1 MDPQALLY
9 YFGCIAV
16 VCSLN
21 AVFLFLACK
30 QSRQAHCCP
39 EYEHK
44 YRGFKHGR
52 LAVYVSLV
60 LLQLGLST
68 ARLFSHLTTD
78 GLTWIDLSQLLVLLL
93 YLSTLVVL
101 CTRWPTQLSLRLSGV
116 LLLALL
122 EPGLLFAE
130 DITVVRPGGQFDA
143 EHVAR
148 VVVHGLQL
156 VLLTGLLIS
165 EVIIQQH
172 QLLQRSSFDQPQMH
186 HAGSNGVNGGSPRR
200 AAGMF
205 AGLGFGQRQ
214 GSYQQLPG
222 EDEEAGK
229 SKHKLPMWRPGDS
242 RWRMAASAFAYV
254 WPTTGILRTRLAA
267 CFVLVLAE
275 RAINLAAPIAF
286 KHMVEVLS
294 AVTAD
299 AAAAAAADGSGLVG
313 ALRTGLRLLMV
324 AAAGGS
330 EASHSI
336 HAAAAGVAANTTMAA
351 AAAAP
356 AVDAG
361 GSAELLA
368 PFWVLFYPW
377 VFIYLAA
384 FLLRGGSGSEGLL
397 ANVRDILWIPIT
409 QAAFCRISC
418 AVFGHLLALDLN
430 FHVHRKTGQIMR
442 ILDRGTSSIQDIV
455 NIILFNVVPQM
466 IDIVVACSYLA
477 TKMQPWVAGIVL
489 VTVSSYVPLTVCITE
504 RRGKIRKVMNA
515 LDNER
520 ESRATDVLLGYETVK
535 YFCNEDFELA
545 QYDKATRQYQAAEY
559 WQLAFLSLLSIV
571 QSMVVWIGLAAGLIV
586 CVWGSSRG
594 SLTVG
599 DTVLFITMMQQL
611 YVPLTY
617 FGSYY
622 RQVQK
627 ALIDMENMFELLA
640 TTPAVADE
648 PGARSLRVSEGRVD
662 FKEVV
667 FSYNPLLGQ
676 PVLKGVSF
684 TAPGG
689 KTLAIVG
696 STGSGKSSLLRLLLR
711 FYDPQGGAVLID
723 GQDIRHC
730 SQASVRGV
738 IAVVPQDTVL
748 FNDTIMYNIRYGRTT
763 ATDSQVYEAAEIGHI
778 HQHLTRFPHGYST
791 RVGERGLRLSGGEK
805 QRVAFARAVLKQPAI
820 LVLDE
825 ATSALDSLTE
835 KMVQDSLAAIRGR
848 CTQLIVAHRLSTVMD
863 ADIIVVLERG
873 KVVEQGTHAQLIEQG
888 GQYCSMWSRQQD
900 YCSIP
905 PSPSPGPGLAAAP
918 AAAAAAAAAAR
929 LPRDKSFGAS
939 PLTGEVSRGVKGPL
953 KLLLRQPDD
962 AEETSAAEQ
971 QQQQQRGDS
980 PADSAAATAAGDDD
994 EGPGLIGVDS
1004 LGELATGVEDGGVS
1018 GRGSSCSGGGAAE
1031 DEEGGVRRLVDSSAS
1046 IRRYHMLRRAETGT
1060 SDVEFSEAPSPE
1072 VPEEPEQQQQR
1083 RPSSTGAQQ

>member
-16 VCSLN
+16 
-21 AVFLFLACK
+21 
-30 QSRQAHCCP
+30 
-39 EYEHK
+39 
-44 YRGFKHGR
+44 
-52 LAVYVSLV
+52 
-60 LLQLGLST
+60 LGLST

-186 HAGSNGVNGGSPRR
+186 HAGSNGVNGGSPHR

-254 WPTTGILRTRLAA
+254 WPTT
-267 CFVLVLAE
+267 
-275 RAINLAAPIAF
+275 
-286 KHMVEVLS
+286 
-294 AVTAD
+294 
-299 AAAAAAADGSGLVG
+299 
-313 ALRTGLRLLMV
+313 
-324 AAAGGS
+324 
-330 EASHSI
+330 
-336 HAAAAGVAANTTMAA
+336 
-351 AAAAP
+351 
-356 AVDAG
+356 
-361 GSAELLA
+361 
-368 PFWVLFYPW
+368 
-377 VFIYLAA
+377 A

-545 QYDKATRQYQAAEY
+545 LYDKATRQYQAAEY

-918 AAAAAAAAAAR
+918 AAAAAR

-939 PLTGEVSRGVKGPL
+939 LLQGEVSRGVKGPL

-962 AEETSAAEQ
+962 AEETSAAE
-971 QQQQQRGDS
+971 QQQQRGDS

-1004 LGELATGVEDGGVS
+1004 LGELATGVEEGGVS

-1031 DEEGGVRRLVDSSAS
+1031 DEEGGVRRLVNSSAS

-1072 VPEEPEQQQQR
+1072 APEEPEQQQQR
-1083 RPSSTGAQQ
+1083 RPSSAGAQR

>member
-9 YFGCIAV
+9 YFVCISV
-16 VCSLN
+16 VCVVNALSL
-21 AVFLFLACK
+21 LIACK
-30 QSRQAHCCP
+30 HSRQAHCCP
-39 EYEHK
+39 DYEHK

-52 LAVYVSLV
+52 LAVYISLV
-60 LLQLGLST
+60 LLQLAISIVRVYG
-68 ARLFSHLTTD
+68 HLHMD

-93 YLSTLVVL
+93 YITTLVVL
-101 CTRWPTQLSLRLSGV
+101 CGTWTRQLSLRLSGV

-130 DITVVRPGGQFDA
+130 DITVVRPGGVFDT

-148 VVVHGLQL
+148 VVVHGVQL
-156 VLLTGLLIS
+156 VLLVGLLIS

-172 QLLQRSSFDQPQMH
+172 QLLQRSSFDQPQVH
-186 HAGSNGVNGGSPRR
+186 HAGANGVHGSSPRGNGGVF
-200 AAGMF
+200 AA
-205 AGLGFGQRQ
+205 LGFGQRQ

-222 EDEEAGK
+222 EDGEAGK
-229 SKHKLPMWRPGDS
+229 SKHKEPLCLLGAVQSSLRLLLMTGAGRNETS
-242 RWRMAASAFAYV
+242 HVIHAA
-254 WPTTGILRTRLAA
+254 TAA
-267 CFVLVLAE
+267 GAAVNSTVA
-275 RAINLAAPIAF
+275 AAP
-286 KHMVEVLS
+286 
-294 AVTAD
+294 
-299 AAAAAAADGSGLVG
+299 AAAAAAASSVG
-313 ALRTGLRLLMV
+313 
-324 AAAGGS
+324 AAGG
-330 EASHSI
+330 
-336 HAAAAGVAANTTMAA
+336 GNV
-351 AAAAP
+351 
-356 AVDAG
+356 
-361 GSAELLA
+361 LA

-384 FLLRGGSGSEGLL
+384 FFLRGGSGSEGLL
-397 ANVRDILWIPIT
+397 ANIRDILWIPIT

-418 AVFGHLLALDLN
+418 SVFGHLLALDLN

-477 TKMQPWVAGIVL
+477 TKMQPWVASIVL

-535 YFCNEDFELA
+535 YFCNEGFELA

-594 SLTVG
+594 TLTVG

-640 TTPAVADE
+640 TAPAVADE

-662 FKEVV
+662 FREVT

-730 SQASVRGV
+730 TQASVRGA

-748 FNDTIMYNIRYGRTT
+748 FNDTIMYNIRYGRT
-763 ATDSQVYEAAEIGHI
+763 AASDSQVYEAAEIGHI

-873 KVVEQGTHAQLIEQG
+873 KVVEQGTHAQLIERG

-900 YCSIP
+900 YSSIP
-905 PSPSPGPGLAAAP
+905 PSPSPEAAAAPKP
-918 AAAAAAAAAAR
+918 AAAAAAPAPAAAAAR

-939 PLTGEVSRGVKGPL
+939 PLPGEVSKGSKEPL
-953 KLLLRQPDD
+953 KLLLRQPEDGED
-962 AEETSAAEQ
+962 QPAAEEQ
-971 QQQQQRGDS
+971 QQGLDS
-980 PADSAAATAAGDDD
+980 PPADSAAATAAG
-994 EGPGLIGVDS
+994 EGESVVDIDLVGELAGVDS
-1004 LGELATGVEDGGVS
+1004 GVGS
-1018 GRGSSCSGGGAAE
+1018 GRGSSCSGGAGVEE
-1031 DEEGGVRRLVDSSAS
+1031 DEEGGVRRLADSSAS
-1046 IRRYHMLRRAETGT
+1046 IRRYHMLRRAESGT

-1072 VPEEPEQQQQR
+1072 QLEEAGPQQQQR
-1083 RPSSTGAQQ
+1083 SSSAVGRQQ